1 MNGLIITFVTALCA
15 IICIVLCCIY
25 CKEDQSI
32 VNAER
37 DDRANVSYVEELKEK
52 CRQVAT
58 GESGT
63 RETEEIE
70 MESKPTKVH
79 EKHQRKGSH
88 NYRNAEAK
96 GPIRAQAKHVI

>member
-1 MNGLIITFVTALCA
+1 MNGLIMTFVVALCA
-15 IICIVLCCIY
+15 IICLVLCCIY

-37 DDRANVSYVEELKEK
+37 DERANISYVEELKEK

-58 GESGT
+58 GEFAT
-63 RETEEIE
+63 KETEETE

-79 EKHQRKGSH
+79 D
-88 NYRNAEAK
+88 
-96 GPIRAQAKHVI
+96 